1 MFRSGCTLYPL
12 AQMETPRVGETNQGE
27 IFSNI
32 TKHFKI
38 LLNYEIFLSAGSH
51 DLARALHPG
60 HGLHHCGAHDSQAVR
75 DR

>member
-1 MFRSGCTLYPL
+1 
-12 AQMETPRVGETNQGE
+12 METPRVGETNQGE

-32 TKHFKI
+32 TKYFQ
-38 LLNYEIFLSAGSH
+38 IFLSAGSH